1 MVQKPFHDLVFV
13 YPCKLITCVSAPL
26 SSAGSSPTGRLFP
39 RTFLHTRAFT
49 LFALPGKCF
58 PQIFPFPISHY
69 SGFSSRYFF
78 TKAVPAALL
87 KVASLCGPIIFSRH
101 LSQAKDQ
108 AFYIFAHQNVYC
120 TRPGTSVFF
129 IAVSSIQHNNVSII
143 VE

>member
-13 YPCKLITCVSAPL
+13 YLCKLITCVSAPL
-26 SSAGSSPTGRLFP
+26 SSAGSSPTGHLFP
-39 RTFLHTRAFT
+39 RTFQVHSCNRAFT

-58 PQIFPFPISHY
+58 PQIFPFLISHY

-78 TKAVPAALL
+78 TKAVPTALL

-101 LSQAKDQ
+101 LSQAEDQ
-108 AFYIFAHQNVYC
+108 AFYIFAHQNVHC

-129 IAVSSIQHNNVSII
+129 IAMSLASSITMSR
-143 VE
+143 